1 MHYLKINSGK
11 GFFLDSE
18 GNMKEIH
25 LITKEDVLRLLDYA
39 TDSEVSFEM
48 DEITDGSI
56 QNEAHR
62 IIYDAIYRKFKELME
77 NKSRFIDESS
87 SLYKDAFVKYK
98 AT

>member
-1 MHYLKINSGK
+1 MHYLKINNGK

-18 GNMKEIH
+18 GEMKEIH
-25 LITKEDVLRLLDYA
+25 LITKEDVLRLLDCA
-39 TDSEVSFEM
+39 TNSEVNFEM
-48 DEITDGSI
+48 DENTDGII

-87 SLYKDAFVKYK
+87 SLYKDAYLKY
-98 AT
+98 TLT